1 MKLKWTF
8 YSILTGLLAAL
19 ATALFLYALDFVT
32 LIHKSNTWLIWMLPV
47 VGLMTGILYLKYG
60 EEAEKGTGLILEEIH
75 DPKNILPIVMAP
87 LIFFCTIL
95 THFAGGS
102 AGREGTA
109 VQLGSSLADQLN
121 KFFKIDK
128 EERKILIIAGAGA
141 AFSAAIGTPIAGAF
155 FGLEVIQIG
164 KLRFFAFF
172 ECIVASFV
180 SYYTVRF
187 LGIHHTLLPKIHEM
201 PYGAHTLTAIII
213 SGLFFGLAA
222 NVFIQ
227 FTHAVE
233 KFQRNYVKTKWL
245 FPFAGGIILLWMFSF
260 EGTYQFRGL
269 GLVHI
274 QNAFLQT
281 ASWTQPFFKTV
292 FTGVTVGSGFKG
304 GEFIP
309 LVYIGSTL
317 GSFLSG
323 VFMVSRPLLTALGF
337 AAVFGA
343 AANTPIACAIMAAEL
358 FGPKILPYSFL
369 TCWVA
374 YYLSGHIGIY
384 KNQKL
389 VHSKK
394 DQLLKVFVWPQNLL
408 KKIFK

>member
-213 SGLFFGLAA
+213 SGLFFGIAA

>member
-1 MKLKWTF
+1 MKLRWTF
-8 YSILTGLLAAL
+8 FSILTGILAAL

-32 LIHKSNTWLIWMLPV
+32 LIHKGHSWLTWMLPV
-47 VGLMTGILYLKYG
+47 AGLLTGLLYRKYG
-60 EEAEKGTGLILEEIH
+60 EEADQGTGLILEEIH
-75 DPKNILPIVMAP
+75 NPKNILPVSIAP
-87 LIFFCTIL
+87 LVFISTLL

-109 VQLGSSLADQLN
+109 VQIGSSLADQLN
-121 KFFKIDK
+121 RFFKIEKD
-128 EERKILIIAGAGA
+128 ERKILIIAGAGA
-141 AFSAAIGTPIAGAF
+141 AFSAAIGTPIAGAL

-164 KLRFFAFF
+164 RLSLFALF
-172 ECIVASFV
+172 ECLVASFV
-180 SYYTVRF
+180 SYYVIRF
-187 LGIHHTLLPKIHEM
+187 VGINHTHLPEIHQM
-201 PYGAHTLTAIII
+201 TYSAHQITSVII

-233 KFQRNYVKTKWL
+233 KFLRNYVKTKLL
-245 FPFAGGIILLWMFSF
+245 FPFCGAIALLWMFSF
-260 EGTYQFRGL
+260 DGASQYRGL
-269 GLVHI
+269 GLEFI
-274 QNAFLQT
+274 QKSFVET
-281 ASWTQPFFKTV
+281 TSWTTPFFKTI
-292 FTGVTVGSGFKG
+292 FTGITVGSGFKG

-323 VFMVSRPLLTALGF
+323 VFMVSRPLLAALGF

-343 AANTPIACAIMAAEL
+343 AANTPIACAIMAGEL
-358 FGPKILPYSFL
+358 FGWRILPYAFV

-394 DQLLKVFVWPQNLL
+394 DQLLKVFIWPQNIL
-408 KKIFK
+408 KRIVK

>member
-8 YSILTGLLAAL
+8 YSILAGLTAAF

-32 LIHKSNTWLIWMLPV
+32 LLHKTHSWLIWLLPV
-47 VGLMTGILYLKYG
+47 VGLITGILYLKYG

-75 DPKNILPIVMAP
+75 DPKNILPLAMGP
-87 LIFFCTIL
+87 LVFIGTIL
-95 THFAGGS
+95 THMAGGS

-121 KFFKIDK
+121 KFFKIEK

-164 KLRFFAFF
+164 RLRIFALF
-172 ECIVASFV
+172 ECMVASFV

-201 PYGAHTLTAIII
+201 PYQAHQLTAIII

-227 FTHAVE
+227 FTHVVE
-233 KFQRNYVKTKWL
+233 NFHKTYVKTKLL
-245 FPFAGGIILLWMFSF
+245 FPFVGGIALLWMFSF
-260 EGTYQFRGL
+260 DGSYQFRGL

-274 QNAFLQT
+274 QNAFVQT
-281 ASWTQPFFKTV
+281 ASWTQPFFKSI

-309 LVYIGSTL
+309 LVYVGSTL

-358 FGPKILPYSFL
+358 FGWKILPYSFV

-394 DQLLKVFVWPQNLL
+394 DQLLKVFVWPQNILQKL
-408 KKIFK
+408 FK

>member
-75 DPKNILPIVMAP
+75 DPKNILPVMMAP

>member
-1 MKLKWTF
+1 
-8 YSILTGLLAAL
+8 
-19 ATALFLYALDFVT
+19 
-32 LIHKSNTWLIWMLPV
+32 MLPV

-75 DPKNILPIVMAP
+75 DPKNILPVMMAP

>member
-1 MKLKWTF
+1 VKLKWTF

-75 DPKNILPIVMAP
+75 DPKNILPVMMAP